1 MQSFFLFLKQN
12 GNELSVYE
20 NFILSKCKFLC
31 RDYFVFF
38 CLFFYN
44 KDYNFLI
51 ILTNEF
57 QNPFHMFCLQ
67 NFNICSKNWSEE
79 FNLIS
84 KKKEKN
90 I

>member
-1 MQSFFLFLKQN
+1 MKISYFQNASFYVEIILF
-12 GNELSVYE
+12 
-20 NFILSKCKFLC
+20 
-31 RDYFVFF
+31 FF

-44 KDYNFLI
+44 KDYNFFI